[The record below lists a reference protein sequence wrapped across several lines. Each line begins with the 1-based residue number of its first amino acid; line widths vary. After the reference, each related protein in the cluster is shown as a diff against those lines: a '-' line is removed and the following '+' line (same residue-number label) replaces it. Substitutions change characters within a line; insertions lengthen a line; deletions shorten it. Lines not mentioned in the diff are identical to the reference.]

1 MLTHT
6 MPRSGRTLLSAVFS
20 ASRSEFMSAVI
31 HQQKTQG
38 QHGLRDSAALEV
50 SSREGTR
57 SSHVDSVVSTLV
69 HPLGP
74 VVMGTTQDAPRLA
87 QSGPT
92 MQVSSLGAGNGR
104 PRARGA
110 AMASSI
116 VLVGAA
122 ERGRS
127 IRLVISPV

>member
-74 VVMGTTQDAPRLA
+74 VVMTRHRTHRDWRSQGQRCRSRLW
-87 QSGPT
+87 
-92 MQVSSLGAGNGR
+92 VL
-104 PRARGA
+104 
-110 AMASSI
+110 AMA
-116 VLVGAA
+116 VLVRAA
-122 ERGRS
+122 PQWPRQLSSWGWPKEGGPS
-127 IRLVISPV
+127 VW